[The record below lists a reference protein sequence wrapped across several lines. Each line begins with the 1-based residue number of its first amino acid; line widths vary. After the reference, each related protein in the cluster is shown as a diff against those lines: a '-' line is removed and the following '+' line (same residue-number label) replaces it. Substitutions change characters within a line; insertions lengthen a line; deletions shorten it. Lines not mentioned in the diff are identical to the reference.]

1 MRAQVDGDDNDDHSS
16 GGGTEMAAAVEVVG
30 GICTGARAL
39 CG

>member
-30 GICTGARAL
+30 GIWTGARAL